1 MGRGRSPVWRA
12 AGHPVWRPGQRTPP
26 PPTPRLYI
34 EGTKLSWE
42 LSECRQGP
50 TQVHDGSHLR
60 TDAGYLPGVQG
71 RPLRK
76 ERHPS
81 TDHGKDS
88 LWLSQLS
95 HSSPETSVGPCSSQG
110 DKQTWGGGLLPNG
123 LHQGRPGDEDPLGL
137 VWLALWVLVH
147 AGPLRSM
154 GLAGRSK
161 TAFYRLIRA

>member
-1 MGRGRSPVWRA
+1 MTRLNCEGYILLPCCLSPSQEDRIPPQTLKNG
-12 AGHPVWRPGQRTPP
+12 AGAEHCLEGCGTSGLASWSEDPPHPP
-26 PPTPRLYI
+26 PPRLYI

-50 TQVHDGSHLR
+50 TQDRSHLR

-95 HSSPETSVGPCSSQG
+95 HSPPETSVGPCSSQG
-110 DKQTWGGGLLPNG
+110 DKQTWRGGGGVVTEWASP
-123 LHQGRPGDEDPLGL
+123 RPCRG
-137 VWLALWVLVH
+137 
-147 AGPLRSM
+147 
-154 GLAGRSK
+154 
-161 TAFYRLIRA
+161 